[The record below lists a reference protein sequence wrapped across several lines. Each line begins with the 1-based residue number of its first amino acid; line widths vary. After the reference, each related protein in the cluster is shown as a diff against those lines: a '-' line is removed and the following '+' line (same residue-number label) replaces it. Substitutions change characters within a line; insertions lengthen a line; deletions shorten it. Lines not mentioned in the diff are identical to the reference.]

1 MAKKER
7 QRRKVISKPKS
18 WILTQ
23 FREIVSDQ
31 TPNIPEE
38 REDQLS
44 NFARITPN

>member
-7 QRRKVISKPKS
+7 QRRKVISKLKS
-18 WILTQ
+18 LILTI

-31 TPNIPEE
+31 TPNILEE